1 MLDAA
6 VLDQIESDWWQQK
19 LFETLGSARSR

>member
-6 VLDQIESDWWQQK
+6 VLDQVESDWWQQK
-19 LFETLGSARSR
+19 LFETLGNARSP